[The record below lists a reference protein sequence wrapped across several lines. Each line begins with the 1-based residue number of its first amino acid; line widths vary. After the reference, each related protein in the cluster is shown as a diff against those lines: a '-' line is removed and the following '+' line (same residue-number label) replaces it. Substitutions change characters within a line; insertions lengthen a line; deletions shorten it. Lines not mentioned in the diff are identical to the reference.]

1 MNRYDLK
8 IQDIIKEGGKI
19 KRVDYKYV
27 AHNEF
32 NQMAFIKGSRNIT
45 KKDKVTEDSLQEW
58 LVKKIKTKG
67 QKELKELLGQ
77 KTNAS

>member
-8 IQDIIKEGGKI
+8 IQDIIKKEGKI

-27 AHNEF
+27 AHNEL
-32 NQMAFIKGSRNIT
+32 NQMAFIKGSRKIT